1 MKRALSQM
9 QLAEESVGRKPHR
22 PCSAAR
28 QPAPVTPPRCAPQ
41 VASSAVA
48 RRAREILQQRSE
60 PPQEVVCY
68 GVGDIVGSNTARL
81 QLALALCLAQ
91 ALGIERGA
99 RSSRVRSALAS
110 G

>member
-1 MKRALSQM
+1 M
-9 QLAEESVGRKPHR
+9 
-22 PCSAAR
+22 
-28 QPAPVTPPRCAPQ
+28 
-41 VASSAVA
+41 A

-91 ALGIERGA
+91 ALDIERGA
-99 RSSRVRSALAS
+99 AQLAGAFRSREWLSLHRAPCLQRR
-110 G
+110 

>member
-1 MKRALSQM
+1 M
-9 QLAEESVGRKPHR
+9 
-22 PCSAAR
+22 
-28 QPAPVTPPRCAPQ
+28 
-41 VASSAVA
+41 
-48 RRAREILQQRSE
+48 RRHLLL
-60 PPQEVVCY
+60 
-68 GVGDIVGSNTARL
+68 L